1 LEQSKLARVYSGVP
15 PIQADAVNRLLQSI
29 VERLVRIGNL
39 SVTDP
44 DGATDNF
51 GDGSGCHVHVVIN
64 THHAQRAIVFDPMLA
79 LPEAYMS
86 GEFEVAEGD
95 LLELL
100 HIVYQNMGP
109 GGVEVAWAKALEG
122 FRVALRRLQQVNTA
136 ARAKRNVE
144 HHYDLSREFYRLFL
158 DEDMQ
163 YSCAY
168 FERPTMTLEEAQL
181 AKKRHI
187 AAKLDLK
194 PGQQVLD
201 IGSGWGGMALYM
213 AGNFDVDVLGV
224 TLSGEQHTLATDR
237 AHQMGL
243 ENRVHFEIRDY
254 RDLQERFDRIVSVGM
269 FEHVGVN
276 HYRAF
281 FDRVAALL
289 KPDGVM
295 LLHSIGRSGP
305 PAATSA
311 FIRKH
316 IFPGGYIPALSE
328 VLPHIEKA
336 GLIVTDVEILRLH
349 YAETLKLWRT
359 RFLANRNRVVE
370 IYDERFA
377 RMWDFYL
384 AASEAAFRWQDLMVF
399 QIQIALRNDVLP
411 VTRDYIGA
419 RENAFASPGVDVRK
433 SLTAKIRGRRPTVG
447 ERE

>member
-1 LEQSKLARVYSGVP
+1 M
-15 PIQADAVNRLLQSI
+15 NRLLHGI
-29 VERLVRIGNL
+29 VERLVRSGSL
-39 SVTDP
+39 RVTGP
-44 DGATDNF
+44 DGTSGIF
-51 GDGSGCHVHVVIN
+51 GDGSGPSVHVIVH
-64 THHAQRAIVFDPMLA
+64 THHAERAIVFDPMLA

-86 GEFEVAEGD
+86 GELEVIEGD
-95 LLELL
+95 VLELL
-100 HIVYQNMGP
+100 HIVYRNMGP
-109 GGVEVAWAKALEG
+109 GGVEVAWSKALES
-122 FRVALRRLQQVNTA
+122 FRIALRRLQQVNTA
-136 ARAKRNVE
+136 ARARKNVE
-144 HHYDLSREFYRLFL
+144 YHYDLSREFYRLFL

-168 FERPTMTLEEAQL
+168 FARPDMTLEEAQL

-187 AAKLDLK
+187 SAKLDLR

-201 IGSGWGGMALYM
+201 IGSGWGGMALHM
-213 AGNFDVDVLGV
+213 ASSFDVDVLGV

-243 ENRVHFEIRDY
+243 QNRVHFEIRDY
-254 RDLQERFDRIVSVGM
+254 RDLRERFDRIVSVGM

-276 HYRAF
+276 HYHAF
-281 FDRVAALL
+281 FDRIAALL

-295 LLHSIGRSGP
+295 VLHSIGRSGP

-328 VLPHIEKA
+328 VLPHIERA
-336 GLIVTDVEILRLH
+336 GLIVTDVEIFRLH
-349 YAETLKLWRT
+349 YAETLMHWRK
-359 RFLANRNRVVE
+359 RFLANRARVVE

-384 AASEAAFRWQDLMVF
+384 AASETAFRWQDLMVF

-411 VTRDYIGA
+411 ITRDYIGA
-419 RENAFASPGVDVRK
+419 QKRSHLSPRTTTSRSTAS
-433 SLTAKIRGRRPTVG
+433 TMQRP
-447 ERE
+447 

>member
-1 LEQSKLARVYSGVP
+1 M
-15 PIQADAVNRLLQSI
+15 NRLLQGI
-29 VERLVRIGNL
+29 VERLVRTGTL
-39 SVTDP
+39 RVTGP
-44 DGATDNF
+44 DGSLDIF
-51 GDGSGCHVHVVIN
+51 GDGSAPSAHVIIH
-64 THHAQRAIVFDPMLA
+64 THHAERAIVFDPMLA

-86 GEFEVAEGD
+86 GEVDVVEGD
-95 LLELL
+95 ILDLL

-109 GGVEVAWAKALEG
+109 GGVEVAWSKALEG

-136 ARAKRNVE
+136 ARSKRNVE

-168 FERPTMTLEEAQL
+168 FARQDITLEEAQL

-187 AAKLDLK
+187 SAKLDLK

-213 AGNFDVDVLGV
+213 ASNFDVDVLGV

-281 FDRVAALL
+281 FDRIAALL

-328 VLPHIEKA
+328 VLPHIERA

-349 YAETLKLWRT
+349 YAETLMHWRQ
-359 RFLANRNRVVE
+359 RFLANWARVVE

-411 VTRDYIGA
+411 VTRDYISTEERRHSRKA
-419 RENAFASPGVDVRK
+419 DAPVAFTRQSQ
-433 SLTAKIRGRRPTVG
+433 RPKVG